1 MNEEGHSITKLHGHS
16 VGSFSG
22 KAAFV
27 AANQSRYIL
36 ADDAKG
42 VALQGE
48 RGTLAASLTI
58 GKEVPKVN
66 ECEAR
71 TFYTTCLKERGDIL
85 GAELR
90 KERSHFR
97 RG

>member
-1 MNEEGHSITKLHGHS
+1 MNTEGHSITKLHGHT

-22 KAAFV
+22 KAEFV
-27 AANQSRYIL
+27 AADQSRYIL

-42 VALQGE
+42 VALQDE
-48 RGTLAASLTI
+48 RGTLPASLTI

-66 ECEAR
+66 EWEVR